1 MACDVQVVGA
11 FNFGWSF
18 LTFWKSFLFNRP
30 FGPFFFWHER
40 TYTHIHIVGVYM
52 CVCLVCV
59 CVCACIRDSVAN
71 VCCFIQRVLLTDWL
85 YHDHSRR
92 QVSVPVVS
100 CLRIHDDV
108 NKPPLAIRPLS
119 HKQPVRHPDWN
130 ISTDSQGKNCFQFDR
145 KSLLC
150 IVYLLNFNL
159 ISRKA

>member
-1 MACDVQVVGA
+1 MTSKWLELSTLVG
-11 FNFGWSF
+11 
-18 LTFWKSFLFNRP
+18 R
-30 FGPFFFWHER
+30 FWHFER
-40 TYTHIHIVGVYM
+40 VSCSIGHLALFSSGTREPIHTFTLWVCI
-52 CVCLVCV
+52 CVCVLCV

-130 ISTDSQGKNCFQFDR
+130 ISTDSQGTNCFQFDR
-145 KSLLC
+145 KSLLF